1 MKTAVVTGAS
11 AGIGLET
18 ARGLAARAFHVVLLC
33 RNAEKAKVA
42 HRHIEGC
49 VPGASTDIVL
59 ADLSV
64 LADVRRAATEITQRL
79 DGLDVLVNNAGITL
93 RKPAYTVEGI
103 DVMEATNHLGPFL
116 LTNLLRPMLEASAPS
131 RVVTVASAVH
141 RIGKLRLDEL
151 EETRNYGFL
160 GFPRYGETKLMNI
173 LFTRELARRLE
184 GTGVVANAVHPG
196 AVRTDLG
203 APPGAVRALTGR
215 FMRSPEQGARTSI
228 HAATAP
234 DLATVTGR
242 YFIDEKPADDKL
254 SAQARDDR
262 LAAELW
268 ERSAQLVG
276 LTTG

>member
-11 AGIGLET
+11 SGIGLET

-42 HRHIEGC
+42 QRHIESS

-64 LADVRRAATEITQRL
+64 QADVRRAATEISQRL
-79 DGLDVLVNNAGITL
+79 EGLDVLVNNAGITV
-93 RKPAYTVEGI
+93 RKPELTVEGI
-103 DVMEATNHLGPFL
+103 DVMVATNHLGPFL
-116 LTNLLRPMLEASAPS
+116 LTNLVRPMLEATAPS
-131 RVVTVASAVH
+131 RIVNVASAMH
-141 RIGKLRLDEL
+141 RIGKLRLDHL
-151 EETRNYGFL
+151 EETSSYGFL
-160 GFPRYGETKLMNI
+160 GFPRYSETKLMNI

-184 GTGVVANAVHPG
+184 GTGVVVNAVHPG

-215 FMRSPEQGARTSI
+215 FMRSPEQGARTSL
-228 HAATAP
+228 HVATAP
-234 DLATVTGR
+234 DLSTVTGS
-242 YFIDEKPADDKL
+242 YFVDEKLADDKL

-262 LAAELW
+262 LATELW
-268 ERSAQLVG
+268 ERSARLVG